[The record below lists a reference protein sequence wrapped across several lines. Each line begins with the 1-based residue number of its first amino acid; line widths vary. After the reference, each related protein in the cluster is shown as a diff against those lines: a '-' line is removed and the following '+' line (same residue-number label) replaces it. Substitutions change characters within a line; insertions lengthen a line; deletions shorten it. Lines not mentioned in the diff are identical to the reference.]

1 MPCAGTII
9 AQVQI
14 DKKIFELLVERVRDY
29 AVFVLDPQGHI
40 ATWNAG
46 ARLIKGYTA
55 EDIIGRHFSTFYTQE
70 AIDRGWPQHELKI
83 ATMQGRFEDEGWRVR
98 KDGSRF
104 WANVIITAL
113 RDDDG
118 HLLGFSKITRDLTA
132 RRAEEEALRQSEE
145 RFRLLV
151 DGVVDYAIFMLD
163 PDGVIS
169 SWNYGAQ
176 RIKGYTRAEVLGKH
190 FSIFYADVD
199 IQSGK
204 PWEELATAKKTG
216 RAEDEG
222 WRLRKNGEKFWARVV
237 VSALYDSD
245 GRLRG
250 FAKVTQD
257 LSQREHARELEKTAQ
272 RVNEFIAMLAHEL
285 RNPLAPIRSAL
296 QVMERLPAT
305 DPAQAAMRATIERQ
319 STQLT
324 RIVDDMLDIARIT
337 RGTLKV
343 ERRVVDLADVVERAV
358 ETAKPALEH
367 GKHSLRVEVPGE
379 RIAVEGD
386 LRRLTQVV
394 ANLLT
399 NAARFTPSGGSIAV
413 SARRQGSDAVLSVR
427 DNGRGIPAES
437 IDSIFGMFV
446 QGKEPVHR
454 VGGGLG
460 IGLALARRITELHGG
475 SVTAK
480 SEGEGKGSEFIVR
493 LPLASQAAAQAQP
506 APAPGPTLRESVPL
520 RRILIVDDN
529 ADAADAL
536 DALLRSLGHETMVA
550 YDGVQ
555 ALLVAEQFGP
565 DIVLLDIGLPG
576 LSGYEVARR
585 LRETKGRKPKKII
598 AITGWGQEGDRTL
611 SREAGFD
618 VHLVK
623 PVDEAVLRVI
633 LEANGHE
640 GTVH

>member
-1 MPCAGTII
+1 
-9 AQVQI
+9 
-14 DKKIFELLVERVRDY
+14 
-29 AVFVLDPQGHI
+29 
-40 ATWNAG
+40 
-46 ARLIKGYTA
+46 
-55 EDIIGRHFSTFYTQE
+55 
-70 AIDRGWPQHELKI
+70 
-83 ATMQGRFEDEGWRVR
+83 
-98 KDGSRF
+98 
-104 WANVIITAL
+104 
-113 RDDDG
+113 
-118 HLLGFSKITRDLTA
+118 
-132 RRAEEEALRQSEE
+132 
-145 RFRLLV
+145 
-151 DGVVDYAIFMLD
+151 
-163 PDGVIS
+163 
-169 SWNYGAQ
+169 
-176 RIKGYTRAEVLGKH
+176 
-190 FSIFYADVD
+190 
-199 IQSGK
+199 
-204 PWEELATAKKTG
+204 
-216 RAEDEG
+216 
-222 WRLRKNGEKFWARVV
+222 
-237 VSALYDSD
+237 
-245 GRLRG
+245 
-250 FAKVTQD
+250 
-257 LSQREHARELEKTAQ
+257 
-272 RVNEFIAMLAHEL
+272 
-285 RNPLAPIRSAL
+285 
-296 QVMERLPAT
+296 
-305 DPAQAAMRATIERQ
+305 
-319 STQLT
+319 
-324 RIVDDMLDIARIT
+324 MLDIARIT
-337 RGTLKV
+337 RGTLKI

-367 GKHSLRVEVPGE
+367 GRHHLRVEVPGE

-386 LRRLTQVV
+386 LTRLIQVV

-460 IGLALARRITELHGG
+460 IGLALARRITEMHGG

-493 LPLASQAAAQAQP
+493 LPLASRTAAEAQS
-506 APAPGPTLRESVPL
+506 APAPGPTLRESFPL

-555 ALLVAEQFGP
+555 ALQVAERFGP

-585 LRETKGRKPKKII
+585 LRETKGRRPKKII